1 MKILM
6 VNKFLHPAGGAET
19 YMLRLGEA
27 LSTQGHSVEYFG
39 MEHPDNTVGN
49 RWGLYTA
56 NMDFHGGSLA
66 SKAAYPLRVIHSV
79 EAQRK
84 MAQLL
89 RQFQPDVIHL
99 GNFNYQL
106 TPSILLAAQAYRNQ
120 GNALRIVY
128 TAHDSQLVCPNHM
141 LYQPGKGQVCE
152 KCLSGSPMPCIQGR
166 CIHGSLARSCL
177 GALENFYWKKRKI
190 YESLDVIL
198 CPSAFMKSKLDT
210 DPILAKKTVT
220 LRNFVGRTQ
229 VPERKK
235 ENYILYFGRYSV
247 EKGIHTL
254 LEACRALP
262 EIPFI
267 FAGGGPLEEMV
278 EGLPNVRN
286 LGFLKGEALRKVIR
300 EARFSVCPS
309 ACHDTA
315 PFSVMESLMNGTPV
329 LGSNRGGI
337 PDLIDSGRT
346 GWIFPGS
353 DAAALTAEL
362 KRIWE
367 SREPEAFVDACLEVR
382 YDSLPEYTEK
392 LLAFY
397 RA

>member
-19 YMLRLGEA
+19 YMLRLGEFLTA
-27 LSTQGHSVEYFG
+27 RGHIVEYFG
-39 MEHPDNTVGN
+39 MDHPGNTVGN

-66 SKAAYPLRVIHSV
+66 AKAAYPLKVIHST

-84 MAQLL
+84 MEKLL
-89 RQFQPDVIHL
+89 QQFQPDVMHIN
-99 GNFNYQL
+99 NFNYQL
-106 TPSILLAAQAYRNQ
+106 TPSILLAARAYRRNHS
-120 GNALRIVY
+120 LRIIY

-141 LYQPGKGQVCE
+141 LYQPARGRVCE
-152 KCLSGSPMPCIQGR
+152 ACLSGSPLPCIRGR

-177 GALENFYWKKRKI
+177 GALEKLYWKQRKI
-190 YESLDVIL
+190 YETLDVIL
-198 CPSAFMKSKLDT
+198 CPSAFMKRRLDT

-229 VPERKK
+229 VPDRKK
-235 ENYILYFGRYSV
+235 ENYVLYFGRYSV
-247 EKGIHTL
+247 EKGIPTL

-262 EIPFI
+262 EIPFV

-278 EGLPNVRN
+278 AGLPNIRN
-286 LGFLKGEALRKVIR
+286 LGFLRGEELHRVIR

-315 PFSVMESLMNGTPV
+315 PFSVMESLMSGTPV

-337 PDLIDSGRT
+337 PDLIEPGRT
-346 GWIFPGS
+346 GWIFPGG
-353 DAAALTAEL
+353 DAEALTAQL
-362 KRIWE
+362 RRIWD
-367 SREPEAFVDACLEVR
+367 SNEPEQFVDACLEVR
-382 YDSLPEYTEK
+382 YDPLPAYTEK
-392 LLAFY
+392 LLALY

>member
-19 YMLRLGEA
+19 YMLRLGEFLTA
-27 LSTQGHSVEYFG
+27 QGHRVEYFG
-39 MEHPDNTVGN
+39 MDHPDNTVGN

-66 SKAAYPLRVIHSV
+66 AKAAYPLRVIHSR

-84 MAQLL
+84 MEQLL
-89 RQFQPDVIHL
+89 RQFQPDVMHIN
-99 GNFNYQL
+99 NFNYQL
-106 TPSILLAAQAYRNQ
+106 TPSILLAAQDYRRDHP
-120 GNALRIVY
+120 LRIVY

-141 LYQPGKGQVCE
+141 LYRPAQGQVCE
-152 KCLSGSPMPCIQGR
+152 ACLSGSSLPCIRGR

-177 GALENFYWKKRKI
+177 GAMENFYWKRRKI
-190 YESLDVIL
+190 YEALDVIL
-198 CPSAFMKSKLDT
+198 CPSAFMKRKLDT

-220 LRNFVGRTQ
+220 MQNFVGRA
-229 VPERKK
+229 PLPDRKK
-235 ENYILYFGRYSV
+235 ENYVLYFGRYSV

-262 EIPFI
+262 EIPFV

-278 EGLPNVRN
+278 ANLPNVRN
-286 LGFLKGEALRKVIR
+286 LGFLGGEELHRVIR

-315 PFSVMESLMNGTPV
+315 PFSVMESLMSGTPV

-337 PDLIDSGRT
+337 PDLIEPGRT
-346 GWIFPGS
+346 GWIFPGG
-353 DAAALTAEL
+353 DAGALTAEL
-362 KRIWE
+362 RRIWE
-367 SREPEAFVDACLEVR
+367 SKEPEQFADACLEVR

-392 LLAFY
+392 LLALY